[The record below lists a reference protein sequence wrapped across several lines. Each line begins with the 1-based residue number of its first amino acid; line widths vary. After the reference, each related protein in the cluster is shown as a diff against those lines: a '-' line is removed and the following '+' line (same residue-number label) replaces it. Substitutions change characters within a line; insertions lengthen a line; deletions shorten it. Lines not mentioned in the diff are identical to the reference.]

1 MITDKTWKEQIRD
14 PQAECMSED
23 ERMVLQGEK
32 LKNLVKRVYGVVP
45 FYTEKMKEL
54 GVEPGDIKGIED
66 ITKLPFTTKEDL
78 RDNYPFG
85 FQAVPNEK
93 IVRVQGTSGTTG
105 KLTVMAYTQ
114 KDVDI

>member
-54 GVEPGDIKGIED
+54 GVEP
-66 ITKLPFTTKEDL
+66 
-78 RDNYPFG
+78 RC
-85 FQAVPNEK
+85 V
-93 IVRVQGTSGTTG
+93 
-105 KLTVMAYTQ
+105 
-114 KDVDI
+114 

>member
-45 FYTEKMKEL
+45 FYTEKM
-54 GVEPGDIKGIED
+54 
-66 ITKLPFTTKEDL
+66 
-78 RDNYPFG
+78 
-85 FQAVPNEK
+85 
-93 IVRVQGTSGTTG
+93 
-105 KLTVMAYTQ
+105 
-114 KDVDI
+114 